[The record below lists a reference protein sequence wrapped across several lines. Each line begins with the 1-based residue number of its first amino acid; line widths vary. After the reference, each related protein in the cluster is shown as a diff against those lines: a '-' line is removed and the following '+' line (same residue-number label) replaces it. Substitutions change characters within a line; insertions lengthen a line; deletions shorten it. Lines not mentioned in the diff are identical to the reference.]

1 MKTSELR
8 QKFLKFFETKGHTVV
23 RSSSLV
29 PHDDPTLL
37 FTNAGMNQF
46 KDVFLGFDK
55 RPYSRATTAQKCV
68 RAGGKHNDLENVGYT
83 ARHHTFFEMMGN
95 FSFGDY
101 FKRDAIHFAWEFLT
115 SPEWLNIPKDKLLA
129 TVYAEDDEAYNIWL
143 NEIGMP
149 SERIVRIGDNKG
161 AKYVSDNFWQMGDT
175 GPCGPCSEI
184 FYDHG
189 EEIWGGIP
197 GSPEEDGDRWIE
209 IWNCVFMQFNRDEQG
224 NMNPLPKP
232 SVDTGMGL
240 ERMAAVMQHVHSN
253 YEIDLFQDL
262 LKAVARET
270 GAAFSMDEPSLKVI
284 ADHIRSCSFLIA
296 DGVLPSNEGRGYVLR
311 RIIRRAVRHG
321 YKLGQ
326 KQAFFYK
333 LVPDLVKA
341 MGDAYPELKEK
352 QTQIM
357 EALRAEESR
366 FGETLEKGMGLFN
379 QVYNELKFNQIF
391 DLLAKEFK
399 VTPVEDID
407 LDMFSTRNFVGRSAE
422 IPYISNQ
429 HPNVDYPAPMGN
441 VNEKIYAMPVR
452 LTDGRIGINIFPT
465 DETARLILSNDW
477 NSLRFY
483 SFCNSL
489 ITYYQQKGQLETLK
503 LNGEH
508 IFKLYDTYG
517 FPYDLTAD
525 MARELGIELDEA
537 GFEREMEAQRAR
549 ARAAQSFKANAQL
562 PYDGQ
567 DTEFKGYSER
577 QTESKVLALYKDGEQ
592 VNELNEGDSG
602 AVVIDFTPF
611 YAESGGQVGDV
622 GYIFSGENRFEVRD
636 TQKIKAAVF
645 GQFGVQTSGRL
656 KVGDSVTAKVDD
668 EIRNA
673 NMRNHS
679 ATHLMHKALR
689 DVLGGHVEQKGSLV
703 TAESTRFDISHP
715 QAVTA
720 EEIAEVERR
729 VNEAV
734 LANVAVNAAIM
745 SMEDAQ
751 KTGAMMLFGEKY
763 GEEVRVLQ
771 MGGFS
776 TELCSGTHVSRTGDI
791 GLFKIISEG
800 GIAAGVRR
808 IEAITGLNALKWAQE
823 QERLVKDIIAET
835 KAQTEK
841 DVLAKIQA
849 GAAHAKALEKELA
862 RAKAELAV
870 HAGAKLLDDAKDLGA
885 AKLVAAQIEADAAAL
900 REIVTDLTGKS
911 DNAVILLA
919 AVNDGKVSLCAG
931 VSKALTG
938 KVKAGDLVKFAAEQV
953 GGKGGGRPDLAQ
965 AGGTDADKLPAVL
978 DSVKDWVG
986 AKLV

>member
-1 MKTSELR
+1 MKTTELR

-115 SPEWLNIPKDKLLA
+115 SPEWLNIPKEKLLA

-149 SERIVRIGDNKG
+149 AERIVRIGDNKG
-161 AKYVSDNFWQMGDT
+161 AKYASDNFWQMGDT

-270 GAAFSMDEPSLKVI
+270 GAPFSMEEPSLKVI

-326 KQAFFYK
+326 SKPFFHK
-333 LVPDLVKA
+333 LVADLVKE

-352 QTQIM
+352 QAQIE
-357 EALRAEESR
+357 EALKNEESR
-366 FGETLEKGMGLFN
+366 FAQTLETGMALLEN
-379 QVYNELKFNQIF
+379 A
-391 DLLAKEFK
+391 LAKGGK
-399 VTPVEDID
+399 T
-407 LDMFSTRNFVGRSAE
+407 LDGE
-422 IPYISNQ
+422 I
-429 HPNVDYPAPMGN
+429 
-441 VNEKIYAMPVR
+441 
-452 LTDGRIGINIFPT
+452 
-465 DETARLILSNDW
+465 
-477 NSLRFY
+477 
-483 SFCNSL
+483 
-489 ITYYQQKGQLETLK
+489 
-503 LNGEH
+503 

-525 MARELGIELDEA
+525 ICRERNIDLDEA

-622 GYIFSGENRFEVRD
+622 GYIFAGENRFEVHD

-729 VNEAV
+729 VNEAI

-763 GEEVRVLQ
+763 GDEVRVLQ

-776 TELCSGTHVSRTGDI
+776 TELCGGTHVSRTGDI

-931 VSKALTG
+931 VSKPLTG

-965 AGGTDADKLPAVL
+965 AGGTDAGKLPAVL